1 MRRLAWTLLLPGL
14 LAMAGEAA
22 AQDAGAAPAQQE
34 YRSLEDLLD
43 RVRQG
48 WNAER
53 DENRKRETHF
63 RTERDEQ
70 KRLLEEARQTLANEE
85 ARSQRVE
92 AEFEENEVALA
103 QYEETLRE
111 RLGNLGELFGVVRQV
126 AGDTHGNMESS
137 LVSAQI
143 PGREPFLR
151 ELGKSKAL
159 PSIESLEK
167 LWLTLHQEA
176 TELGKVV
183 RFPATVVTPAG
194 EEVEREVIRVGAF
207 NAISDGKYLVWL
219 PDVGKL
225 SELPRQPAGIYLS
238 TVSRFEDST
247 DGMERLAIDVSRGGI
262 LALLVDTPSA
272 EERIGQGGIVGYTI
286 IVIGVLAGLLA
297 VVRWFVVFLASRKV
311 AAQKKREEA
320 SDKNPLGRVLKVYE
334 ENKNVS
340 ADTLELKLDEAI
352 LRESA
357 RMQRFLWAVKV
368 VSVMA
373 PLMGLLGTVTGMIRT
388 FQAIT
393 LFGTGDPKL
402 MAGGISEA
410 LVTTMLGLTVAI
422 PLVFLHALVAS
433 NSRGVVEVLQEQA
446 AGIVARRAE
455 QDDAVD

>member
-357 RMQRFLWAVKV
+357 RMQRFLWAIKV
-368 VSVMA
+368 VSVVA